1 MNIIKS
7 KVDFVLEWV
16 SVVIFSC
23 MTLLVSWQVF
33 TRYILN
39 NPSTTSEITAKYM
52 FVWLVFIG
60 AAYVFGK
67 REHMNIGFI
76 KDKMSP
82 MVQFIL
88 NIIIEVLIAL
98 FTLAVLVFGGIYLTT
113 KGMAQVDATL
123 LIPLGYIY
131 MVIPISGVLTI
142 FYNIC
147 NILDEIKAAKEMKG
161 EK

>member
-7 KVDFVLEWV
+7 KVGFVLEWI
-16 SVVIFSC
+16 SIVIFSG
-23 MTLLVSWQVF
+23 MTLLASWQVF

-82 MVQFIL
+82 KVQFIL
-88 NIIIEVLIAL
+88 NIIIEVLIVLLLVTYVPAL
-98 FTLAVLVFGGIYLTT
+98 SMWLPGLLGLV
-113 KGMAQVDATL
+113 
-123 LIPLGYIY
+123 
-131 MVIPISGVLTI
+131 
-142 FYNIC
+142 
-147 NILDEIKAAKEMKG
+147 
-161 EK
+161 